1 MAAEP
6 ITDPASVS
14 NELPAQDTFSRRN
27 PVWCRV
33 RGLAVANPRT
43 RHLNDSSRGGRSA
56 ACLLIR
62 GMLSLQNAGKQLL
75 GYLAVLWRAIFSEA
89 VLRLDSLPFG
99 GDFGDQLNQSHATQ
113 LGLQSMQGIARS
125 QRKAL
130 R

>member
-6 ITDPASVS
+6 ITAPARVS

-75 GYLAVLWRAIFSEA
+75 GYLGLGK
-89 VLRLDSLPFG
+89 RLGSSVCMLAMEHGFAQTKRILT
-99 GDFGDQLNQSHATQ
+99 DQ
-113 LGLQSMQGIARS
+113 ARS
-125 QRKAL
+125 
-130 R
+130 